1 MMVRRRNVREF
12 WLVIFSHDTT
22 LPALATLNEHH
33 DEDVEDE
40 ENEEKEDVS
49 EENEKEDEKDDEK
62 EDEKDEKEDV
72 TEKSSAAPW

>member
-12 WLVIFSHDTT
+12 WLVIFSHATT

-33 DEDVEDE
+33 DEDVEDDE
-40 ENEEKEDVS
+40 DEKEDVS
-49 EENEKEDEKDDEK
+49 EENKKEDKK

-72 TEKSSAAPW
+72 SEESCAAPW

>member
-12 WLVIFSHDTT
+12 WLVIFSHATT

-40 ENEEKEDVS
+40 EDEEKEDVS
-49 EENEKEDEKDDEK
+49 EE
-62 EDEKDEKEDV
+62 
-72 TEKSSAAPW
+72 SSAAPW